1 MGLQRIRACNCVSLK
16 IDWGGFKRYRCG
28 PIHFQRQMKNLTVA
42 SVSNTRAGR
51 RKMDYKSP
59 VNVLFRYNVFL
70 ELSTSNQKKT
80 VLQKMTNTVYP
91 CSPICAIIWQRA
103 ICFRYVDF
111 PLIFGPVIMTKL
123 LPSVRYV
130 LLDTGFST
138 AIFSR
143 MGCHP
148 CLIAKVSVNSGRTK

>member
-1 MGLQRIRACNCVSLK
+1 MLL
-16 IDWGGFKRYRCG
+16 WGGFKTHRWG
-28 PIHFQRQMKNLTVA
+28 PICFQRQTKNLTVA
-42 SVSNTRAGR
+42 SVSNARACR
-51 RKMDYKSP
+51 RKYSTNYLLIFYLDIM
-59 VNVLFRYNVFL
+59 LFWKPNH
-70 ELSTSNQKKT
+70 STFINNFYQKKN
-80 VLQKMTNTVYP
+80 VLQKMINTVHSY
-91 CSPICAIIWQRA
+91 SPICAIIWQRA

-123 LPSVRYV
+123 LPSVKYV

-148 CLIAKVSVNSGRTK
+148 CLIAKVSVNSGRTKWRKKM